1 MPPIYSKEWKKA
13 VVNMRGSIRQNRTS
27 PCEITCPAGNN
38 IQRMH
43 SLLAEGRVDE
53 ALLSLH
59 AKNPFP
65 GITGRVCPHP
75 CEGKC
80 NRCGYDEAVAIHS
93 LERYAADNGHAP
105 RLRPLPDSGKRV
117 AVIGAG
123 PAGLTAACFARLLG
137 HEVSV
142 YEGSAVMGG
151 LMRHSI
157 PDFRLPKDVVDRE
170 TGAVA
175 DLGVRVHTNVQVG
188 RDISL
193 QDLLDSHDAC
203 VLAVGLWKE
212 RLLDIPGKEH
222 LQPAVSWMKRSTLER
237 RSLEGQEVVILGGGG
252 VAFDCAFTACR
263 LGAASVRMVCLE
275 AEGAMHAPEAEV
287 LQARDE
293 GISIANSM
301 QTTAVTCSADGMFQ
315 VTARPISSFSFD
327 AAGELHTEVAA
338 GAEATFAAHLV
349 ICASGLQADLTAL
362 AGLDVALTPRGCVAV
377 DAAGMTSIR
386 GLFAAGDVAT
396 GPGLVSSAI
405 GSGRNVALG
414 LHAYLAGLPAGSNID
429 AWFEDDGSM
438 ALAVRPAL
446 DAAHV
451 VELEEI
457 MHVDYHPHAP
467 RAVVPASEA
476 RPRLAFAE
484 LEGGLPDKAARSE
497 AGRCLHCGHCIS
509 CGSCVESCP
518 GHILTMTEDG
528 PAVAYPEQCWHCG
541 CCRIACS
548 TGSVAYRFPLTMML

>member
-252 VAFDCAFTACR
+252 VAFDCAFTARR

-301 QTTAVTCSADGMFQ
+301 QTTA
-315 VTARPISSFSFD
+315 
-327 AAGELHTEVAA
+327 
-338 GAEATFAAHLV
+338 
-349 ICASGLQADLTAL
+349 
-362 AGLDVALTPRGCVAV
+362 
-377 DAAGMTSIR
+377 
-386 GLFAAGDVAT
+386 
-396 GPGLVSSAI
+396 
-405 GSGRNVALG
+405 
-414 LHAYLAGLPAGSNID
+414 
-429 AWFEDDGSM
+429 
-438 ALAVRPAL
+438 
-446 DAAHV
+446 
-451 VELEEI
+451 
-457 MHVDYHPHAP
+457 
-467 RAVVPASEA
+467 
-476 RPRLAFAE
+476 
-484 LEGGLPDKAARSE
+484 
-497 AGRCLHCGHCIS
+497 
-509 CGSCVESCP
+509 
-518 GHILTMTEDG
+518 
-528 PAVAYPEQCWHCG
+528 
-541 CCRIACS
+541 
-548 TGSVAYRFPLTMML
+548 

>member
-1 MPPIYSKEWKKA
+1 MPPIYSKEWKNA
-13 VVNMRGSIRQNRTS
+13 VVNRRGSARQHRTS
-27 PCEITCPAGNN
+27 PCEVTCPAGNN

-43 SLLAEGRVDE
+43 TLLAGGRVDE

-59 AKNPFP
+59 ARNPFP

-75 CEGKC
+75 CEGRC

-93 LERYAADNGHAP
+93 LERYAADHGHAP
-105 RLRPLPDSGKRV
+105 RLRPLPDSGRRV

-137 HEVSV
+137 HEVNV

-188 RDISL
+188 RDVSM
-193 QDLLDSHDAC
+193 QELLDSHDAC

-212 RLLDIPGKEH
+212 RLLDIPGREY

-237 RSLEGQEVVILGGGG
+237 RSLEGQDVVILGGGG
-252 VAFDCAFTACR
+252 VAFDCAFTARR
-263 LGAASVRMVCLE
+263 LGAASVRMVGLE
-275 AEGAMHAPEAEV
+275 AEGAMRAPEAEV
-287 LQARDE
+287 AQAHDE
-293 GISIANSM
+293 GIGIANSM
-301 QTTAVTCSADGMFQ
+301 QTTAVTPSDDGPFQ
-315 VTARPISSFSFD
+315 VTARPIASFTFD
-327 AAGELHTEVAA
+327 AAGELHVEAAA
-338 GAEATFAAHLV
+338 GDEVTFAADLV

-362 AGLDVALTPRGCVAV
+362 SGLDVALTPRGCVAV
-377 DAAGMTSIR
+377 DASGMTSIR

-405 GSGRNVALG
+405 GSGRSVALS
-414 LHAYLAGLPAGSNID
+414 LHAYLTGLPAGHTLD
-429 AWFEDDGSM
+429 AWLEEDGRM
-438 ALAVRPAL
+438 TMTVRPAL
-446 DAAHV
+446 DDAHV
-451 VELEEI
+451 VELTEI
-457 MHVDYHPHAP
+457 MRVDYHPHAP
-467 RAVVPASEA
+467 RAAAPASAE

-484 LEGGLPDKAARSE
+484 LEGGLPDEAACTE

-518 GHILTMTEDG
+518 GHILEMTKDG
-528 PAVAYPEQCWHCG
+528 PVVAYPEQCWHCG
-541 CCRIACS
+541 CCRIACT
-548 TGSVAYRFPLTMML
+548 TGSIAYRFPLTMML

>member
-1 MPPIYSKEWKKA
+1 MPPIYSKEWKKPSSTCA
-13 VVNMRGSIRQNRTS
+13 AASGRIVRPPVRS
-27 PCEITCPAGNN
+27 PAPAGNN

-193 QDLLDSHDAC
+193 QDRWTATMPVCWPWAC
-203 VLAVGLWKE
+203 
-212 RLLDIPGKEH
+212 
-222 LQPAVSWMKRSTLER
+222 
-237 RSLEGQEVVILGGGG
+237 
-252 VAFDCAFTACR
+252 
-263 LGAASVRMVCLE
+263 
-275 AEGAMHAPEAEV
+275 
-287 LQARDE
+287 
-293 GISIANSM
+293 
-301 QTTAVTCSADGMFQ
+301 
-315 VTARPISSFSFD
+315 
-327 AAGELHTEVAA
+327 
-338 GAEATFAAHLV
+338 
-349 ICASGLQADLTAL
+349 
-362 AGLDVALTPRGCVAV
+362 
-377 DAAGMTSIR
+377 
-386 GLFAAGDVAT
+386 
-396 GPGLVSSAI
+396 
-405 GSGRNVALG
+405 GRNACWIS
-414 LHAYLAGLPAGSNID
+414 PARNI
-429 AWFEDDGSM
+429 
-438 ALAVRPAL
+438 
-446 DAAHV
+446 
-451 VELEEI
+451 
-457 MHVDYHPHAP
+457 
-467 RAVVPASEA
+467 
-476 RPRLAFAE
+476 
-484 LEGGLPDKAARSE
+484 
-497 AGRCLHCGHCIS
+497 
-509 CGSCVESCP
+509 
-518 GHILTMTEDG
+518 
-528 PAVAYPEQCWHCG
+528 
-541 CCRIACS
+541 CS
-548 TGSVAYRFPLTMML
+548 LL

>member
-1 MPPIYSKEWKKA
+1 MY
-13 VVNMRGSIRQNRTS
+13 
-27 PCEITCPAGNN
+27 
-38 IQRMH
+38 
-43 SLLAEGRVDE
+43 
-53 ALLSLH
+53 
-59 AKNPFP
+59 
-65 GITGRVCPHP
+65 
-75 CEGKC
+75 
-80 NRCGYDEAVAIHS
+80 
-93 LERYAADNGHAP
+93 
-105 RLRPLPDSGKRV
+105 
-117 AVIGAG
+117 
-123 PAGLTAACFARLLG
+123 
-137 HEVSV
+137 
-142 YEGSAVMGG
+142 
-151 LMRHSI
+151 
-157 PDFRLPKDVVDRE
+157 
-170 TGAVA
+170 
-175 DLGVRVHTNVQVG
+175 
-188 RDISL
+188 
-193 QDLLDSHDAC
+193 
-203 VLAVGLWKE
+203 
-212 RLLDIPGKEH
+212 
-222 LQPAVSWMKRSTLER
+222 
-237 RSLEGQEVVILGGGG
+237 
-252 VAFDCAFTACR
+252 
-263 LGAASVRMVCLE
+263 
-275 AEGAMHAPEAEV
+275 APEAEV

-301 QTTAVTCSADGMFQ
+301 QSTAVTCLADGMLQ

-338 GAEATFAAHLV
+338 GAEATFTAHLV

-362 AGLDVALTPRGCVAV
+362 AGLDVTLTPRGCVAV

-414 LHAYLAGLPAGSNID
+414 LHAYLTGLPADSNID